1 MLAYLHS
8 IANPDD
14 EVSLKRILNVPRRGI
29 GDTSIARLDAWAAD
43 KG

>member
-29 GDTSIARLDAWAAD
+29 G
-43 KG
+43 